1 MNTNLLI
8 TGSYPPDICGV
19 GDYVYN
25 VFNNADHSK
34 WELYY
39 SKSWDISTFI
49 SKIREINNSGCKCI
63 YMQYPTHG
71 YGWSIVPQLLCL
83 YFSLFT
89 KKKFIV
95 ILHEFSQRKLKAKIA
110 TALFM
115 FADRIIF
122 TNKFEQQYATKRF
135 LGVKHKSHVVKI
147 LSNIA
152 ASENTNNWCSR
163 EYDLCYFG
171 LIQPNKGLEDFY
183 NTVKQ
188 LFGYHKKLR
197 IAIIGQVTPDYS
209 RYFEQLKST
218 YTDMCVEYKL
228 NQSSEKVSEYL
239 NSTKITYLPFPDGS
253 SERRGSFLAAISN
266 GSVVVSTPG
275 KFLTDDL
282 KSTAIIVDKNYADSV
297 VSQILERWT
306 DREYIAYRDKLKKY
320 FMTLPDNWQDIVNKY
335 ETIL

>member
-1 MNTNLLI
+1 MTSLLI

-34 WELYY
+34 WKLYY

-122 TNKFEQQYATKRF
+122 TNKF
-135 LGVKHKSHVVKI
+135 
-147 LSNIA
+147 
-152 ASENTNNWCSR
+152 SR
-163 EYDLCYFG
+163 
-171 LIQPNKGLEDFY
+171 
-183 NTVKQ
+183 
-188 LFGYHKKLR
+188 
-197 IAIIGQVTPDYS
+197 
-209 RYFEQLKST
+209 
-218 YTDMCVEYKL
+218 
-228 NQSSEKVSEYL
+228 
-239 NSTKITYLPFPDGS
+239 
-253 SERRGSFLAAISN
+253 
-266 GSVVVSTPG
+266 
-275 KFLTDDL
+275 
-282 KSTAIIVDKNYADSV
+282 
-297 VSQILERWT
+297 
-306 DREYIAYRDKLKKY
+306 
-320 FMTLPDNWQDIVNKY
+320 
-335 ETIL
+335 